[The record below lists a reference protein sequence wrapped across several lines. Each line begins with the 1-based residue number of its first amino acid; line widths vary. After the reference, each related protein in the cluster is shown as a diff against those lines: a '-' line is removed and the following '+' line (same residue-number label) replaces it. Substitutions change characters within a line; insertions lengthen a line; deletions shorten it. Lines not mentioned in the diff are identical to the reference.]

1 MKNGAGVDIRTIP
14 AIIGGDQKSR
24 HGIVLA
30 KSISAKKYGIR
41 TGEPVAN
48 AFRKCPNLKTYL
60 PDHQMYREY
69 SRKLMEFLR
78 TYTTHIEQVSV
89 DECYMDFTE
98 IADRFTSPVEGASE
112 IKDEVYKR
120 FGFTVNVGI
129 SSRKVLAKM
138 ASDFEKPNK
147 VHTLFPEEVP
157 AKMWPLPIG
166 ELFMAGRSSVETMKK
181 LEIYTIGDLANT
193 DPAILELHLKSH
205 GRKLWEFANGLD
217 DSEVESVRAEAKG
230 VGNSTT
236 LPKDLI
242 TEAEALPVLKDLAV
256 SVGRRLRKAGQK
268 AGMVSVEIKYHT
280 FNQVS
285 HQKQME
291 RQTNQDQDIYQ
302 ASTEDA
308 ALSALDTLEKK
319 WGTKY
324 PSSVSSWRNNWSQLS
339 TYFKYPPEIRKM
351 IYTTNSIENFNRQL
365 RKVTKSKTIFP
376 SDDSLFKMLY
386 LATMDITKKWGG
398 RNRDWNQ
405 ILAHLCIYF
414 EDRISLS
421 DID

>member
-1 MKNGAGVDIRTIP
+1 MRIIFHIDVNSAYLSWTAVEQLKNGAKVDIRTIP

-30 KSISAKKYGIR
+30 KSIPAKKYGIR

-48 AFRKCPNLKTYL
+48 AFRKCPNLKSYP

-69 SRKLMEFLR
+69 SRRLMDFLR

-98 IADRFTSPVEGASE
+98 IADRFTSPVEGANE

-157 AKMWPLPIG
+157 VKMWPLPIG

-181 LEIYTIGDLANT
+181 LEIYTIRDLANT

-205 GRKLWEFANGLD
+205 GRKLWEFANGFD

-236 LPKDLI
+236 LPKDLT
-242 TEAEALPVLKDLAV
+242 TEEEALPVLKDLAA

-268 AGMVSVEIKYHT
+268 AGMVSVEIKYYT

-285 HQKQME
+285 HQMQME
-291 RQTNQDQDIYQ
+291 KASNQDQDIYRS
-302 ASTEDA
+302 AIELFRELWNGEPIRLLGIRTSK
-308 ALSALDTLEKK
+308 LSEESE
-319 WGTKY
+319 
-324 PSSVSSWRNNWSQLS
+324 PEQLS
-339 TYFKYPPEIRKM
+339 LFDMKFESEETRKKKKNLKEALKKLEGKYGDGI
-351 IYTTNSIENFNRQL
+351 
-365 RKVTKSKTIFP
+365 V
-376 SDDSLFKMLY
+376 
-386 LATMDITKKWGG
+386 KKGW
-398 RNRDWNQ
+398 
-405 ILAHLCIYF
+405 
-414 EDRISLS
+414 
-421 DID
+421 